1 MEGFMTD
8 PLLGAVRNIRKLY
21 PDLKRS
27 EISNDTLRNAVEQ
40 GGSALSKIMPL
51 IEQYAH
57 LRVRGHAAQPA
68 FIAVFMA
75 GTGNYL
81 ISILN
86 LSVAGVDII
95 DSSAVYKSAYRAEWD
110 SIDVDDLWNDH
121 IAINEFQRLADDA
134 GEDSKIGRA
143 AIRMRDATLAFK
155 SAMKGGIV
163 KRHKAQSI
171 R

>member
-1 MEGFMTD
+1 MESFMTD
-8 PLLGAVRNIRKLY
+8 PLLRAVKNIRKLY
-21 PDLKRS
+21 PDLKS
-27 EISNDTLRNAVEQ
+27 GEVSNDTLRNAVEK
-40 GGSALSKIMPL
+40 GGAAMSKLMPM
-51 IEQYAH
+51 IEQYAY

-75 GTGNYL
+75 GVGNYL
-81 ISILN
+81 IPILN